1 MTEAMPFLQ
10 KYDITFLRPPTITE
24 GVSLYHTFSDT
35 PSASYK
41 RCFCFV
47 LAPGTAPPQYFCFPF
62 PAECRKAA
70 PPSRPAQQK
79 LPRRGRAFG
88 RITDYFLRART
99 AMPRAET
106 AMRATAA
113 ATTSL
118 APVVGFFSGSVLGVS
133 SVGVMMTM
141 VDAFS
146 SLPLPVGSRVSFS
159 SVVVFHTITSVSFTS
174 IPLVFLMVEPSGR
187 AV

>member
-1 MTEAMPFLQ
+1 M
-10 KYDITFLRPPTITE
+10 
-24 GVSLYHTFSDT
+24 
-35 PSASYK
+35 
-41 RCFCFV
+41 

-118 APVVGFFSGSVLGVS
+118 APVEGFFSGSVLGVS
-133 SVGVMMTM
+133 SVGRSMMMT

-146 SLPLPVGSRVSFS
+146 SLPLPVGSRVSWLLD
-159 SVVVFHTITSVSFTS
+159 FHSITSVSLISSPLLFLMEESAEMLSQPSGITYMAAVFALLVLPPTMRF
-174 IPLVFLMVEPSGR
+174 IALVFW
-187 AV
+187 